1 MDLGWGCGYRNAQ
14 MLMTFLQRKQ
24 QDGDSIIQQVTDISG
39 IQILLERA
47 WAEGIT

>member
-1 MDLGWGCGYRNAQ
+1 

-24 QDGDSIIQQVTDISG
+24 QDGDAIIQQVTDISG

-47 WAEGIT
+47 WAEGITE